1 MLSQCHLPSPLDE
14 SVLRDLK
21 ALLIEAKQK
30 VPPVLLQ
37 LDALSDDYLDVG
49 GVCVCVCGEGG
60 GGGDGANQGRRG
72 VCTGRWFIGRKQLV
86 PRAGGSVSEYT
97 LATHF
102 LALRV

>member
-49 GVCVCVCGEGG
+49 GVCVWRGW